1 MLSRLMQT
9 SVRKTRFRARIKRPR
24 IDTTRNNRRSIASN
38 LQADTLRIKFRA
50 NRRICS
56 ITHRKVSLM

>member
-38 LQADTLRIKFRA
+38 L
-50 NRRICS
+50 
-56 ITHRKVSLM
+56 